1 MISVLPLARII
12 AIIAVSYA
20 ACVAAIVALVWK
32 WGDQPTV
39 WSSVGIAFS
48 GATALNVLLL
58 FLIYVGWKR
67 IWAMFPKL
75 NRLVF
80 PDLNGDWTMNIH
92 WQNAERSGFVV
103 ARAHIRQDLLRISME
118 VFSRDSDSQTL
129 IALPKKDP
137 ESGRPIL
144 YYVYRVIP
152 KYNKVDA
159 GSSYEGSAILK
170 ISNAGPDRL
179 SGNYFTS
186 RQGTGH
192 FDLSR

>member
-1 MISVLPLARII
+1 MISVLPLTRII

-20 ACVAAIVALVWK
+20 TCVATIVALVWK
-32 WGDQPTV
+32 WGSQPTI
-39 WSSVGIAFS
+39 WSSVGISFC

-67 IWAMFPKL
+67 IWAMFPQL
-75 NRLVF
+75 NQLIF
-80 PDLNGDWTMNIH
+80 PDLNGEWTMNIH

-103 ARAHIRQDLLRISME
+103 ARAQIKQDLLRISME
-118 VFSRDSDSQTL
+118 VFSRDSDSETL

-152 KYNKVDA
+152 KYNKADA

-170 ISNAGPDRL
+170 ISSAGPNRL